1 MNRRKGSIFVKIICI
16 MAFCIVA
23 FMGFCEAVAEDLS
36 DNLVR
41 IHVIANSDRAEDQ
54 NIKLLVRDYIIKE
67 GNALADGKELTV
79 STVEQNK
86 DTLMEGIHTILK
98 EHGKSYAA
106 RVETGRF
113 YFPMKRY
120 ENITL
125 PQGEYDAVRI
135 VLGEGKGANWWCV
148 MYPPLC
154 FTESTKGK
162 ATENLS
168 DAVSPITDAV
178 IDNEK
183 IELKPALKA
192 VELWQ
197 AFKRKVENKIYG

>member
-1 MNRRKGSIFVKIICI
+1 MKRRKDNIFVKIICI
-16 MAFCIVA
+16 TAFCAVA

-36 DNLVR
+36 EGLVR
-41 IHVIANSDRAEDQ
+41 IHVIANSNEEKDQ
-54 NIKLLVRDYIIKE
+54 KIKLLVRDYIIKE
-67 GNALADGKELTV
+67 GNALSGEGELTI
-79 STVEQNK
+79 SSVEQQKEVLTKGVNN
-86 DTLMEGIHTILK
+86 ILK
-98 EHGKSYAA
+98 EQGKSYTAK
-106 RVETGRF
+106 VETGRF

-135 VLGEGKGANWWCV
+135 VLGEGKGENWWCV

-154 FTESTKGK
+154 FTKSTKGTV
-162 ATENLS
+162 TEKLS
-168 DAVSPITDAV
+168 DVVSPVTDAV

-197 AFKRKVENKIYG
+197 AFKKKIENKLG

>member
-86 DTLMEGIHTILK
+86 ETLTEGVNHILK
-98 EHGKSYAA
+98 EHGKTYGTK
-106 RVETGRF
+106 VETGRF

-154 FTESTKGK
+154 FTESAKG
-162 ATENLS
+162 TMSNNLS
-168 DAVSPITDAV
+168 DAVSPVTDAV
-178 IDNEK
+178 IDNER

-197 AFKRKVENKIYG
+197 AFKKKMENKING